1 MQESAILK
9 GGESIAADPEDR
21 KGKDWTRVEVAGRGN
36 RGKKRKWRRIE
47 SSPLS
52 FSRAPIRVVCL
63 PRGCRQ
69 LVEDVAASYRGPR
82 KGPFCRDF
90 SDWWW
95 RFNGAASTL
104 VRSSVMR
111 ADGSTAWFWIIG
123 WNRLNWL
130 RSILTTWK
138 APRLPFQWC
147 IASCSRR

>member
-95 RFNGAASTL
+95 RFNGAACTIICYARRWIHRLILNNRMEPSQLAAIHLDNLESTTA
-104 VRSSVMR
+104 SVSMVHR
-111 ADGSTAWFWIIG
+111 K
-123 WNRLNWL
+123 LL
-130 RSILTTWK
+130 EE
-138 APRLPFQWC
+138 
-147 IASCSRR
+147 IA

>member
-9 GGESIAADPEDR
+9 GEESIAADPEDR

-69 LVEDVAASYRGPR
+69 LVEDVAASYRGPAAR
-82 KGPFCRDF
+82 GRA
-90 SDWWW
+90 
-95 RFNGAASTL
+95 RFAATFLIDDGVLMAPL

-147 IASCSRR
+147 IASFSRR